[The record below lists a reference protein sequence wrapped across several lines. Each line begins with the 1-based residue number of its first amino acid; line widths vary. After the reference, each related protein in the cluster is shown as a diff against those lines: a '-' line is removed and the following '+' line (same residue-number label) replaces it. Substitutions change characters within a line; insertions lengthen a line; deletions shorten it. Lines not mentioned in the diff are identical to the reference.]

1 MWWWW
6 WWWVVGLLVRR
17 VVYAQ
22 CHIALS
28 KFIDALDAC
37 NSHLSVGNSRAYKTY
52 THKQK
57 QPTHVNT

>member
-1 MWWWW
+1 
-6 WWWVVGLLVRR
+6 VVGLLVRR